1 MSSNTSIK
9 IPDEKPSPISP
20 FNLMVLQEMIHHCH
34 EVKYKT
40 FMSFAKVSA
49 LEDKI
54 PRHFKKALKKNKV
67 PKFDGLINCT
77 DETQMYEHLVG
88 LTYPTVT
95 VYPFSDMSPLV

>member
-1 MSSNTSIK
+1 MIQ
-9 IPDEKPSPISP
+9 
-20 FNLMVLQEMIHHCH
+20 QEMNHRCH

-67 PKFDGLINCT
+67 SKFDGLVNCT
-77 DETQMYEHLVG
+77 DETQMYAHLVG
-88 LTYPTVT
+88 LTYSTVT
-95 VYPFSDMSPLV
+95 VYPSSDVSLLV